1 MTEPDKTSSVAMPF
15 WDHVSELA
23 KRLKVVLYVL
33 IVSTILFMALPS
45 DLSFLANPF
54 EFYDPLVALFLR
66 QIRAQVLP
74 PDVRLIGYEMT
85 APMELYLMASFI
97 FGFVV
102 TIPVVA
108 YEIYRFIDPAL
119 YHDERRAVYP
129 FVMSFT
135 VLFLAGAAFG
145 FIVIMPLTLWALF
158 RFFPAVGAEQIVS
171 IMDFY
176 NMVFVSTI
184 FCGLAFTWPVF
195 FVLLVKFGLV
205 GTSMIS
211 KNRKYVY
218 AGLFIGIMFITTDGG
233 PLVDAMLLL
242 PMIVLTEIAIYFG
255 KRYEKSKPT
264 ISVPAKTTPKCRFCS
279 AELET
284 GKVFCD
290 SCGKA
295 QY

>member
-1 MTEPDKTSSVAMPF
+1 MTSAEETTDAVMPF
-15 WDHVSELA
+15 WDHLSELA
-23 KRLKVVLYVL
+23 KRVKVIFYVL
-33 IVSTILFMALPS
+33 IVSTVLFMALPA
-45 DLSFLANPF
+45 DLSFLANPL

-74 PDVRLIGYEMT
+74 PEVKLIGYELT
-85 APMELYLMASFI
+85 APMELYLIGSFI

-119 YHDERRAVYP
+119 YPSERRAVYP
-129 FVMSFT
+129 FVLSFT
-135 VLFLAGAAFG
+135 ALFLAGAAFG
-145 FIVIMPLTLWALF
+145 FVVVMPLTLWALF
-158 RFFPAVGAEQIVS
+158 RFFPAVGAEQIIS

-176 NMVFVSTI
+176 NMVFVSTVL
-184 FCGLAFTWPVF
+184 CGLAFTWPVF

-233 PLVDAMLLL
+233 PLVDGMLLL
-242 PMIVLTEIAIYFG
+242 PMIVLTETALYFG
-255 KRYEKSKPT
+255 RRIEKSRPAISKP
-264 ISVPAKTTPKCRFCS
+264 ARTTPVCRFCS
-279 AELET
+279 AQGET
-284 GKVFCD
+284 GKAFCD